1 MEFAKRNRNAIIK
14 KYVDEGKSSYQ
25 VAEELGT
32 YSTKILRA
40 LDYLGIERRD
50 YSSAQSNAMD
60 SGRSKHP
67 TKGKKLS
74 EKHKKNLG
82 KAKTKYWLNM
92 DPAERDRLSK
102 MSKDAWDRK
111 TDSEKEELRRMAL
124 EAVRDAG
131 QNGSKTEKYL
141 NHRLRDSGYSI
152 VFHKTNLVPHSKLE
166 VDLFVPELRTAIEI
180 DGPAHFIPIW
190 GEEKLQKQQAADLV
204 KQGILMD
211 NGYAII
217 RVRQLDKKMS
227 VTKLEQI
234 FVAIKNELDKISDKF
249 PDRKNRLIEIEVVDG
264 ETKRF

>member
-60 SGRSKHP
+60 QGRSKHP

-74 EKHKKNLG
+74 AKHKKSLG
-82 KAKTKYWLNM
+82 KAKTKYWQEMSDL
-92 DPAERDRLSK
+92 ERDRLSQ
-102 MSKDAWDRK
+102 MSKEAWDRK
-111 TDSEKEELRRMAL
+111 TDEEKEELRKLAL
-124 EAVRDAG
+124 EAVRQAG
-131 QNGSKTEKYL
+131 QNGSKTERYL
-141 NHRLRDSGYSI
+141 SHRLRDAGYSI

-180 DGPAHFIPIW
+180 DGPAHFLPIW
-190 GEEKLQKQQAADLV
+190 GDEKLQKQQSADLI

-211 NGYAII
+211 NGYVVLRLRQIDKKLSMTKLDQIFNAII
-217 RVRQLDKKMS
+217 VE
-227 VTKLEQI
+227 LE
-234 FVAIKNELDKISDKF
+234 KIGEQF
-249 PDRKNRLIEIEVVDG
+249 PDRKNRLIEIEVKNG
-264 ETKRF
+264 RTKRV